1 MRCLSTLLGLLFP
14 GQNRNE
20 TSIRRLYADLRRGEG
35 GSRLAHARAVP
46 MALKKLREGALR
58 DEAVGKVRYLV
69 ITPMGGG
76 TAGRGGRQG
85 AVLVVVVGGA
95 LRDEAV
101 GKVLDKWR
109 G

>member
-58 DEAVGKVRYLV
+58 DEAVGKVL
-69 ITPMGGG
+69 
-76 TAGRGGRQG
+76 
-85 AVLVVVVGGA
+85 
-95 LRDEAV
+95 
-101 GKVLDKWR
+101 
-109 G
+109 